1 MFNVLGEYNNS
12 KHLCP
17 YQESFK
23 IHEASET
30 TNKSL
35 YIHMIKYYSVI

>member
-17 YQESFK
+17 YQESK
-23 IHEASET
+23 IHEASES

-35 YIHMIKYYSVI
+35 HIIFI